1 MEELNQLNYTLIAKV
16 VSLFY
21 NLEIFI
27 RSFLNLKK
35 KVLKFFLCFVILRI
49 RGFWVFFFFF
59 HKEKTHARFAAILF
73 IAPTETSMEGSSSE
87 GTFFSTINI

>member
-35 KVLKFFLCFVILRI
+35 KVLKLFLCFVILRI
-49 RGFWVFFFFF
+49 RGSCFCFF
-59 HKEKTHARFAAILF
+59 HKVKTHARFAAILF